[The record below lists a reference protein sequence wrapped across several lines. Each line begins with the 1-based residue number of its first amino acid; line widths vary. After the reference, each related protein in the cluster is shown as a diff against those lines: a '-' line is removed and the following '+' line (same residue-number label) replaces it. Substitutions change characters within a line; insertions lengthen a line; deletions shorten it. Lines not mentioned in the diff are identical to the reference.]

1 MADGRQGPLSEVT
14 HRKFKTTWS
23 STMKFHPFANVFPL
37 MSEGE
42 LKELAADIEA
52 HGQLEPIYTYEDQI
66 LDGRNRFKACRMAKR
81 KPWFEPWEGGAAAG
95 EAGAQGPGGDPVAFV
110 VSMNL
115 RRRHLDE
122 SQRAIVA
129 GKLAALKQGR
139 KPLRSGADPAQ
150 VVTSKASPNMPIGMF
165 DREVAADM
173 TISQAAEL
181 LNVGRRSVLRARE
194 VLEHGAESLV
204 AAVEAGQVSVADAA
218 HVAQKAKPIQQ
229 AALDAVRSGKGTVL
243 PVFSWRARN
252 KSPCGFERHTDAPRV
267 AAVFF
272 SKLGLTVFPPSRLP
286 LMLTAFMPLPD
297 ALTRPLLRLA
307 IAGPW
312 AGSASDLLYAVETIV
327 GRGGVRHGG
336 WTGWVRNHA
345 RYLIQSCSSCHPVFA
360 SFRDHVRL

>member
-1 MADGRQGPLSEVT
+1 
-14 HRKFKTTWS
+14 
-23 STMKFHPFANVFPL
+23 MKFHPFANVFPL

-229 AALDAVRSGKGTVL
+229 AALDAVRSGKAKTLVKAAERIEPREQAEGTGAGGH
-243 PVFSWRARN
+243 P
-252 KSPCGFERHTDAPRV
+252 TDPQ
-267 AAVFF
+267 
-272 SKLGLTVFPPSRLP
+272 LI
-286 LMLTAFMPLPD
+286 D